1 MTKKKELK
9 IKVSAL
15 IDVIN
20 MTLEKNITD
29 KQEIINIQSDI
40 SFLAREI
47 KEAHLSGFYKK
58 RLMDLYSKSID
69 EFQTRYYR
77 LIKDNTVSIISDRLL
92 IHRYY
97 NETLAILYGYEYIR
111 DFKNNSKLFN
121 FF

>member
-77 LIKDNTVSIISDRLL
+77 LIKDNTVSIISNRLL
-92 IHRYY
+92 IHRKL
-97 NETLAILYGYEYIR
+97 NQNLLALYGNEYLK
-111 DFKNNSKLFN
+111 DFKENSIYFD
-121 FF
+121 FI